1 MRRVQAWPER
11 CERPTARNASRHRP
25 AALPRAQAQAV
36 LEEGCP
42 SFVVARGSSVAP
54 RVRHSPPAQ
63 RRTSRAPRPTPGTD
77 GFHRPKTAARNRPKP
92 PRTARGPLGRRLEPR
107 PLRAGRA
114 DAARRARHR
123 SPSLPVDRRPRVL
136 GARRAIGGG
145 ASRAPLRD
153 VVPSESKRTRLHLPL
168 AGSGAAARASR
179 ECGGTSGAAALGAA
193 AGLVGCE
200 VRAPED
206 GFGSCD
212 AWVGVT
218 GGRGGRWAARP
229 AGR

>member
-11 CERPTARNASRHRP
+11 SERHTARHASRHRP

-36 LEEGCP
+36 LAEGCP
-42 SFVVARGSSVAP
+42 SFVVARGSSVA
-54 RVRHSPPAQ
+54 RAAARYLPPAQ

-77 GFHRPKTAARNRPKP
+77 GFYRPKP
-92 PRTARGPLGRRLEPR
+92 PRRPRTARGPLGRRLEPR

-123 SPSLPVDRRPRVL
+123 SPSLPVDRRPRAL

-153 VVPSESKRTRLHLPL
+153 VVPSEPGRTRLHLPL

-229 AGR
+229 AGG